1 MRRISATILL
11 ALCALLFIG
20 FTSAQQTSTLTTTT
34 AASVP
39 NLIRYSATL
48 KDAQGAP
55 VSPGTA
61 VGVTFAI
68 YNQQDGGAAVWQET
82 QNVTPDASG
91 NYNALLGST
100 TATGLPDDLFSQ
112 QEQRWL
118 GVQVQGQEEQA
129 RVLLVSVPYAFKA
142 HNADTLGGL
151 PASAFVQAAPSNAP
165 GNGSTD
171 TGTAVN
177 ALSTAGNAGS
187 ASKAKGPNGKLPPGP
202 CIVTPGYI
210 TYWDSTGAL
219 CPSNLFQVF
228 NPASPYFG
236 NIGIGTQNPSTA
248 FDVFGAIDVSPI
260 AKAVPT
266 NSGNYQILEN
276 PVLSIGWPSNEA
288 IAANQNTLVGV
299 LAGAQGFVQ
308 NPGTGNTGTSE
319 TFVGYNAGFHNQ
331 TGSNNTALGEFAGYR
346 NVNGNGNTSVGA
358 AAGFGVFGETVTN
371 TTITGFD
378 AGYSNTGNNVSFY
391 GYQAGFNNTA
401 NNNSF
406 FGYQAG
412 TANTSGSSNTFLGN
426 MAGTATTTGNGD
438 TFVGDSAGLA
448 NVTNNYNTFTGQNA
462 GKANTVDANS
472 FYGYNSGTV
481 NTTGNQ
487 NTFFGYLTGSTNTVG
502 GGNTFIGWKAG
513 LNSYDPAGGDCCNTY
528 VGNGAGAGVNGP
540 SLAAGNSFFGHRAG
554 EATTTGG
561 KNAYFGY
568 WSGLVNQTGS
578 FNSFYGDQSGQS
590 LTTGSYNT
598 FLGISAAGTT
608 FTSGNYNTFVG
619 AFAGDQENPGV
630 NYSIE
635 IGNNGSNH
643 YGNGSIQIG
652 TMGTNVNNTYIAGFA
667 PSTMPPNVYYS
678 TATGQLF
685 ATTGSS
691 GGGNVIGP
699 NPPCTANYLTIWT
712 GGLNVGCS
720 AVWQNPTS
728 PYFVGIGTAAPAR
741 QLDVNGEINTATHY
755 EISDSVVV
763 SIDGTNNTLLGVGPS
778 STGGENTIVGNL
790 AGASNAG
797 SNNTFV
803 GYEAGVNNGNQG
815 DNTFL
820 GAFAGS
826 LNNAGTDNT
835 FVGYGTGNSFQA
847 GSGNIFLGWSAG
859 NNNGTTTASTNDI
872 YIGNLGCPV
881 TPCVEN
887 QTIRIGNNPFFG
899 GAQTDTYIAGIYN
912 STPGGANQE
921 VCVDATGKLW
931 GTAGTCN
938 TSSRRFK
945 DQIASMGDSSSKL
958 FQLRP
963 VTFFYKPQYDDGS
976 HALQYGLIAEEVA
989 EVYPEMAVYD
999 KEGQPSGVKYQ
1010 MLAPMLLSE
1019 LQKEHSVVMAQQD
1032 ELQTQL
1038 QQIKAQRQEID
1049 GLKHELQLQN
1059 ASLQL
1064 KNASLEERLTK
1075 LESYVE
1081 TQMKTASEGQPV
1093 VSASPSGDS
1102 Q

>member
-1 MRRISATILL
+1 MPISR
-11 ALCALLFIG
+11 LFLPSRAA
-20 FTSAQQTSTLTTTT
+20 FSACLHNLGGNQNT
-34 AASVP
+34 A
-39 NLIRYSATL
+39 
-48 KDAQGAP
+48 
-55 VSPGTA
+55 
-61 VGVTFAI
+61 
-68 YNQQDGGAAVWQET
+68 
-82 QNVTPDASG
+82 
-91 NYNALLGST
+91 
-100 TATGLPDDLFSQ
+100 
-112 QEQRWL
+112 L
-118 GVQVQGQEEQA
+118 GVGAGFRNDV
-129 RVLLVSVPYAFKA
+129 
-142 HNADTLGGL
+142 
-151 PASAFVQAAPSNAP
+151 
-165 GNGSTD
+165 GSK
-171 TGTAVN
+171 N
-177 ALSTAGNAGS
+177 
-187 ASKAKGPNGKLPPGP
+187 
-202 CIVTPGYI
+202 
-210 TYWDSTGAL
+210 TYVGFDSGW
-219 CPSNLFQVF
+219 
-228 NPASPYFG
+228 
-236 NIGIGTQNPSTA
+236 
-248 FDVFGAIDVSPI
+248 
-260 AKAVPT
+260 T
-266 NSGNYQILEN
+266 NSGNIN
-276 PVLSIGWPSNEA
+276 NNTFSGWESGF
-288 IAANQNTLVGV
+288 AN
-299 LAGAQGFVQ
+299 
-308 NPGTGNTGTSE
+308 S
-319 TFVGYNAGFHNQ
+319 
-331 TGSNNTALGEFAGYR
+331 GSNNVFSGYEAGY
-346 NVNGNGNTSVGA
+346 
-358 AAGFGVFGETVTN
+358 
-371 TTITGFD
+371 
-378 AGYSNTGNNVSFY
+378 
-391 GYQAGFNNTA
+391 NNTA
-401 NNNSF
+401 NNNTF
-406 FGYQAG
+406 IGYQAG

-462 GKANTVDANS
+462 GQANTVDANS

-502 GGNTFIGWKAG
+502 GGNTFIGFKAG

-667 PSTMPPNVYYS
+667 SSTMPPNVYYN

-685 ATTGSS
+685 ATTGS
-691 GGGNVIGP
+691 GGGGIGP
-699 NPPCTANYLTIWT
+699 CSLGANYLTKWT
-712 GGLNVGCS
+712 STTTVDCS
-720 AVWQNPTS
+720 HVWENPTS
-728 PYFVGIGTAAPAR
+728 PYFVGINTAAPAR
-741 QLDVNGEINTATHY
+741 QFDVNGEINTATHY
-755 EISDSVVV
+755 EIRDSVVV

-820 GAFAGS
+820 GAFAGI

-847 GSGNIFLGWSAG
+847 GNGNIFLGWAAG
-859 NNNGTTTASTNDI
+859 NNNGTTSASTNDI
-872 YIGNLGCPV
+872 YIGNLGCSGA
-881 TPCVEN
+881 PCVES

-899 GAQTDTYIAGIYN
+899 GAQTNTYIAGIYN

-931 GTAGTCN
+931 GTTGTCN

-945 DQIASMGDSSSKL
+945 DQVADMGDSSSKL

-963 VTFFYKPQYDDGS
+963 VSFFYKPQYDDGS
-976 HALQYGLIAEEVA
+976 HSLQYGLIAEEVA
-989 EVYPEMAVYD
+989 KVYPEMAVYD
-999 KEGQPSGVKYQ
+999 KDGKPYSVKYQ
-1010 MLAPMLLSE
+1010 LLAPMLLNE
-1019 LQKEHSVVMAQQD
+1019 LQKEHKVVMAQQD

-1038 QQIKAQRQEID
+1038 QQIKSQRQEID
-1049 GLKHELQLQN
+1049 SMKHELQLQN
-1059 ASLQL
+1059 ASLQ
-1064 KNASLEERLTK
+1064 ERLSK
-1075 LESYVE
+1075 LESYVATQ
-1081 TQMKTASEGQPV
+1081 TQMKTASDVPPATA
-1093 VSASPSGDS
+1093 ASPSGDS